1 MSTPTLL
8 ERYMEPLLAG
18 RRSECRTLLDDAIG
32 GSTAAGTIYREV
44 VWPAMECV
52 DQLYRDDR
60 INVATEHMATRI
72 NRCLADQLQAH
83 LDCRA
88 SNGKKIMII
97 CADDEPEELGAQMLT
112 DLFEADGWEAFFL
125 GGGVPNDEILSF
137 VGQVR
142 PDILL
147 VYGSQPRGVPGVRQL
162 IDLIRDVGVHPTL
175 NVMVSGGVFNR
186 ADGLWEEIQADL
198 FAKTAGEAVDIAR
211 DVKPRAPENRVPG
224 APKKRRRRRRPP
236 LLAQA
241 ELAAQPQA

>member
-1 MSTPTLL
+1 
-8 ERYMEPLLAG
+8 MEPLLAG
-18 RRSECRTLLDDAIG
+18 RRSKCQALLNDAVG
-32 GSTAAGTIYREV
+32 GSKATGEIYHEV

-83 LDCRA
+83 LDRRA
-88 SNGKKIMII
+88 SNGKKIMIT
-97 CADDEPEELGAQMLT
+97 CADDEPEELGAQMLA

-147 VYGSQPRGVPGVRQL
+147 VYGSQPRGIPGVRQL

-198 FAKTAGEAVDIAR
+198 FAKTAGEALDIAR
-211 DVKPRAPENRVPG
+211 DVKPRPPEIRVPG

-241 ELAAQPQA
+241 ELAAQPQL

>member
-97 CADDEPEELGAQMLT
+97 CADDEPEELGAQMLA